1 MEAPSDAEVCCS
13 TSPLVFRSS
22 SWSREVK
29 DFNPVLDG
37 SSIILQPLHEWDEDH
52 VHLLTTSK
60 VPHMPPGVELMSQFH
75 LFEEMLVKLEQE
87 AAGEEG
93 GPTSGPVSGSNSGTD
108 RRSYEDEDF
117 RMCKL

>member
-1 MEAPSDAEVCCS
+1 MLQHI
-13 TSPLVFRSS
+13 TSRIQELILEPGGKRLQSS
-22 SWSREVK
+22 VGWII
-29 DFNPVLDG
+29 
-37 SSIILQPLHEWDEDH
+37 IILQPLHKWDEDH

-93 GPTSGPVSGSNSGTD
+93 GPISGPVSGSNSGTD